1 MKYQDGTNTVNGF
14 TVGVMVGTPLKDALN
29 SSDDGFDHLRTVERI
44 GTVVQ
49 DADPKAV
56 NPSPS
61 E

>member
-29 SSDDGFDHLRTVERI
+29 PSDDGYDNLRTVERI

-49 DADPKAV
+49 DADPDAE
-56 NPSPS
+56 NPTPVK
-61 E
+61 